1 MPLRNVWVLFLMV
14 LVLGMVG
21 CRTAPVFNVTDA
33 PTMATGKNVKLADI
47 EKAIVRAGG
56 TLGWRMKKVKP
67 GHIIGTLFIR
77 KHMAKVDIKYSTK
90 AYSITYRDSENLKYD
105 GSSIHSNYNGWVQNL
120 DRAIRRELADL

>member
-1 MPLRNVWVLFLMV
+1 MSLRRLWVLFILI
-14 LVLGMVG
+14 LALGMVG

-33 PTMATGKNVKLADI
+33 PTMVTGKNVRLGDI

-67 GHIIGTLFIR
+67 GHIIGTLYIR